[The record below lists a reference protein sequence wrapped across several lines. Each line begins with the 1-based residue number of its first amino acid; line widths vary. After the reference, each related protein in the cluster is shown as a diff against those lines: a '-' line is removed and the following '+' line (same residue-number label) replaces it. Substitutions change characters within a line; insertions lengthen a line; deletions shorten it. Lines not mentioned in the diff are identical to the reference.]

1 MLLGQPVNNE
11 VRLIVTMN
19 SIDFSSVAGG
29 KNSELLQLDF
39 IDQRLQCIGYLIRR
53 ERDLLPQ

>member
-1 MLLGQPVNNE
+1 
-11 VRLIVTMN
+11 MN

-29 KNSELLQLDF
+29 KNSEFLQFDF